1 MTVASLFDYN
11 HVLVEWVSSKGVFL
25 EWPECHEVFLEK
37 LSADSPS
44 VVALPILSCQA
55 VGGSYA
61 DAAPVATAWSMLRY
75 AAELF
80 DAVQDGDSL
89 SKSVNDLP
97 SAIEY
102 ANGLIFSAFN
112 AITTINEENT
122 VYRLMGSFSDLAFQA
137 TQGQRL
143 SQQYR
148 RKDNATLE
156 MYWQATIL
164 KSGSIFRAGLG
175 GGAIIGQAKPDY
187 YTALNKFGNAL
198 GVIRQVIDDCRDV
211 FDNSDT
217 NPYEVTLPLLFL
229 SEKLGDPISL
239 LVRRYKSKEALLK
252 ALNIN
257 GVPEMI
263 TSVVLEWRRRALAS
277 LMIFERTSVVEN
289 LETILQDFIT
299 KPRLNFSNE

>member
-11 HVLVEWVSSKGVFL
+11 HVLVEWVSSKGIFL

-102 ANGLIFSAFN
+102 ANGLVFSAFN
-112 AITTINEENT
+112 ALTTIDEENI
-122 VYRLMGSFSDLAFQA
+122 VYRLVGSFSDLAFQA

-143 SQQYR
+143 SQRYR
-148 RKDNATLE
+148 RKDGATLE

-175 GGAIIGQAKPDY
+175 GGAIIGQAELDY
-187 YTALNKFGNAL
+187 STALNKFGNAL

-217 NPYEVTLPLLFL
+217 NTYEVTLPLLFL
-229 SEKLGDPISL
+229 SEKLGEPISS
-239 LVRRYKSKEALLK
+239 LVRRYESKEALSK

-263 TSVVLEWRRRALAS
+263 TSVILEWRRRALAS

-299 KPRLNFSNE
+299 KPWLNFSNE